1 MVLLLY
7 LSPVQLSDA
16 VPFFLKSVLLLFL
29 LFEDFLSGMALSL
42 KLTVHLNFLLLS
54 FLLDTEA
61 FHLSSVSE
69 LLLGSPML
77 QMP

>member
-16 VPFFLKSVLLLFL
+16 VPFLLKSVLLLFL
-29 LFEDFLSGMALSL
+29 LFEDFFAGMALSL

-61 FHLSSVSE
+61 FHFSSVSE

-77 QMP
+77 QML